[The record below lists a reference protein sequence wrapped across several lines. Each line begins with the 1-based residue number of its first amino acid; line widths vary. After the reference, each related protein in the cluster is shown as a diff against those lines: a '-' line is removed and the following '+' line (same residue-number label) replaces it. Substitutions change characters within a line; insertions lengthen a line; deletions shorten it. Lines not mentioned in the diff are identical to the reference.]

1 MMKYI
6 NLILLI
12 SVMLLGGCHTLDVYD
27 WQGAELLQGDGG
39 AMRTEDG
46 IEIWASGSPS
56 RQFKPLEIVETT
68 TTGSIGVQSYLYGV
82 LKKQTA
88 KAGGDGFILMNRDK
102 DYSSINTS
110 TTTHTVG
117 TVSPSGFINATSYT
131 SPSSVS
137 VQYNTYKAMI
147 FKYVE

>member
-1 MMKYI
+1 MKYI
-6 NLILLI
+6 NLILLVT
-12 SVMLLGGCHTLDVYD
+12 VMLWSGCHTLDVYE
-27 WQGAELLQGDGG
+27 WQGAEVLQGDGG

-46 IEIWASGSPS
+46 IEIWASGLPN

-82 LKKQTA
+82 LKKQTV
-88 KAGGDGFILMNRDK
+88 KAGGDGFILMDRDK

-117 TVSPSGFINATSYT
+117 TVSPSGFVSATSYT
-131 SPSSVS
+131 SPSSIS
-137 VQYNTYKAMI
+137 VQHNTYKAMI
-147 FKYVE
+147 FEYVE